1 MREFLRKRKEV
12 KFACFN
18 KIQWWDGCHMHLHE
32 FRIWRRVMEFP
43 SQLHEHYK
51 EHVELMKYEDF
62 NYFLLKCRV
71 KIKFGPFE
79 RV

>member
-1 MREFLRKRKEV
+1 
-12 KFACFN
+12 
-18 KIQWWDGCHMHLHE
+18 
-32 FRIWRRVMEFP
+32 MEFS
-43 SQLHEHYK
+43 SQLHEHYE